1 LAAPIG
7 TSIESVYLERRP
19 MYEKWAQVTLDGM
32 LSIEE
37 LVDFIILE
45 ILHDKN

>member
-1 LAAPIG
+1 
-7 TSIESVYLERRP
+7 

-45 ILHDKN
+45 ILYDKN

>member
-1 LAAPIG
+1 
-7 TSIESVYLERRP
+7 